1 MIGTRDHRM
10 QTTEALLR
18 RCLDAAG
25 AGARL
30 ELDPVFQ
37 GLPGAAHGGSV
48 LALLDSLAGLR
59 GPRRVRGVYRRRVPV
74 GVPLFVETTRSD
86 GATAYR
92 VLEGAAVLADGSVCP
107 STLPG
112 VGPEADDSPPG
123 PREWPAGV
131 AAGGTA
137 LPVSNTCFVCGLD
150 NPAGLGAQLRFD
162 GEGVFAVWTAPAR
175 FRAGRGGLAPIALT
189 ALLDEAAFWLGA
201 LASGESGMTTDL
213 VVTMVDDIPL
223 DAPIAVSG
231 ERRRVRPTAGDPRY
245 WQTRTR
251 ARDARGRVV
260 AEADITFVAVR
271 GAARRLTAWLNPL
284 NPPGLMAR
292 IFPSYA

>member
-1 MIGTRDHRM
+1 MAGTRDHRM

-18 RCLDAAG
+18 RCLHADG

-30 ELDPVFQ
+30 ALDPVFQ

-48 LALLDSLAGLR
+48 LALLDALAGLR
-59 GPRRVRGVYRRRVPV
+59 GTRRVRGLYRRRVPL
-74 GVPLFVETTRSD
+74 GVPLTLETTRPD
-86 GATAYR
+86 GAMAYR
-92 VLEGAAVLADGSVCP
+92 ILEGAAVLLDGSVCP
-107 STLPG
+107 STLPED
-112 VGPEADDSPPG
+112 GPEAGDGPSSPGEG
-123 PREWPAGV
+123 PAV
-131 AAGGTA
+131 AAGRTA

-150 NPAGLGAQLRFD
+150 NPAGLGAQLSFD
-162 GEGVFAVWTAPAR
+162 GDGVFAVWTAPPR
-175 FRAGRGGLAPIALT
+175 FRARRGGLAPIALT

-213 VVTMVDDIPL
+213 AVTLVDDIPL

-231 ERRRVRPTAGDPRY
+231 ARGRVRPTAGDPRY
-245 WQTRTR
+245 WQTRTC
-251 ARDARGRVV
+251 ARDARGRTV

-271 GAARRLTAWLNPL
+271 GAARKLTAWLNPL